1 MLPTGPGE
9 MDGGDTT
16 KHPQMRSRR
25 FLVKSMFMGVVG
37 RSRLDK
43 NFDGRIFLERIRK
56 KYTIWKRITNQ
67 RFSDDVLINSEI
79 KNRKWRH
86 FYVPNM
92 ICDDMKK
99 IVGDAYELED
109 YIIERLEFLYKKL
122 IGKRAKQNIFELTL
136 MMNC

>member
-1 MLPTGPGE
+1 
-9 MDGGDTT
+9 MDGNDTT
-16 KHPQMRSRR
+16 KYPQMRSRR
-25 FLVKSMFMGVVG
+25 FPVKPMSTGFVG
-37 RSRLDK
+37 CSRPDK

-99 IVGDAYELED
+99 IIWNVYELED
-109 YIIERLEFLYKKL
+109 YIIDWLEFSYKK
-122 IGKRAKQNIFELTL
+122 
-136 MMNC
+136 